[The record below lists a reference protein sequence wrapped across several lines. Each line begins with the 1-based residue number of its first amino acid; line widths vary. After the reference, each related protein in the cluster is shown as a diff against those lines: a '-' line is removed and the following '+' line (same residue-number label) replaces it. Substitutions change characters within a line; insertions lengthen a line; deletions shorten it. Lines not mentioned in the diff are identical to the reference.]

1 MVREGEELSGIRC
14 PSQKPLNLNYKNM
27 LEINEKKVPAVRI
40 DPSLHRYDNVV
51 LLAEKLA
58 KANEQLKTYGFPKLP
73 DKKHS
78 R

>member
-1 MVREGEELSGIRC
+1 
-14 PSQKPLNLNYKNM
+14 M

-40 DPSLHRYDNVV
+40 NPSLDQYDDVV
-51 LLAEKLA
+51 MFPDKLA
-58 KANEQLKTYGFPKLP
+58 KANEQLAKSGFPKLP